1 MLMEWTGDR
10 RRYVRNTGFIN
21 LIQMRCLR
29 GRDVWAMMSWRD
41 KAGRGANGRR
51 AAVTTR
57 LTAAQV
63 AGNTTVGITPGVVAP
78 AQPAAPVVAPVQ
90 PPTVPNV
97 LQSTSA
103 PTSAPANG
111 NIQSIPRPR
120 RRYRNIAPNNAPRIL
135 PSQPQ
140 SQPVSLIPS
149 DYRDQ
154 SFSGS
159 LAPPSLKRKAEAA
172 PVTSEKRRRRGASML
187 VDDDGYKQASTV
199 ASPSQVELGHSQ
211 QNGFSRGS
219 FLPPYNDESMM
230 PLPGFLQDFGQRRQ
244 HSVPAEYHNDYR
256 RDLLPENAPR
266 DGFGGLFAVHST
278 TNFNTTPRHHN
289 SGFEYVSRHHN
300 SFRGA
305 FAPDFATSNWQP
317 MPTRRYESFVDEPSQ
332 GFSSRQTLEPT
343 SWAVYAGGPDYHQWE
358 DDVLDSTR
366 PLNQDASYISQY
378 PAYPLQSRSTSY
390 RPQRSPS
397 FSGQ

>member
-51 AAVTTR
+51 AAVTAR

-97 LQSTSA
+97 LQSTST

-120 RRYRNIAPNNAPRIL
+120 RRYRNIAPNNAPRVL
-135 PSQPQ
+135 PSQRQ

-154 SFSGS
+154 FFSGS
-159 LAPPSLKRKAEAA
+159 LAAPSLKRKAKASPEI
-172 PVTSEKRRRRGASML
+172 SEKRRRRGASML
-187 VDDDGYKQASTV
+187 VDDDGYTQASTV
-199 ASPSQVELGHSQ
+199 ASTSQVELGHSQ
-211 QNGFSRGS
+211 QNGFSSGS
-219 FLPPYNDESMM
+219 YLPPYNDESMM
-230 PLPGFLQDFGQRRQ
+230 PLPGFLRDFGQRRQ
-244 HSVPAEYHNDYR
+244 HSIPAAYHNDYPQ
-256 RDLLPENAPR
+256 DFLQEDAPR
-266 DGFGGLFAVHST
+266 DSFGGLFPVHSAT
-278 TNFNTTPRHHN
+278 AFNTTPRYHN
-289 SGFEYVSRHHN
+289 SGFEYVSRN
-300 SFRGA
+300 DDPFRGSL
-305 FAPDFATSNWQP
+305 APESVTNNWQP
-317 MPTRRYESFVDEPSQ
+317 MPTQVYVYSVDEPSQ
-332 GFSSRQTLEPT
+332 GNSSRQTLEPT
-343 SWAVYAGGPDYHQWE
+343 SWALHNGGLDYHQWE
-358 DDVLDSTR
+358 NEVLDSTR

-378 PAYPLQSRSTSY
+378 PAYPLQSMSTGY
-390 RPQRSPS
+390 RQQGSPS